1 MSRRREIL
9 QSPDYN
15 IARLQ
20 IQISEIAKEFME
32 SQNMSKTE
40 LADYLNCPDSTVKQ
54 ILSGD
59 FNGTI
64 DELYNIMA
72 SLGKMMIIR
81 FVDASNEFDNY
92 L

>member
-1 MSRRREIL
+1 MSRRSEIL

-15 IARLQ
+15 LARLQ
-20 IQISEIAKEFME
+20 IHISEIAKEFME

-40 LADYLNCPDSTVKQ
+40 LADYLGCSDNTVKQ

-72 SLGKMMIIR
+72 SLRKIPIII
-81 FVDASNEFDNY
+81 FENSSIDSD
-92 L
+92 

>member
-1 MSRRREIL
+1 MSRRSEIL

-15 IARLQ
+15 LARLQ
-20 IQISEIAKEFME
+20 IHISEIVKEFMG

-40 LADYLNCPDSTVKQ
+40 LADYLNCSDNAVKQ

-72 SLGKMMIIR
+72 SLGKIPIII
-81 FVDASNEFDNY
+81 FENNSIDSD
-92 L
+92 